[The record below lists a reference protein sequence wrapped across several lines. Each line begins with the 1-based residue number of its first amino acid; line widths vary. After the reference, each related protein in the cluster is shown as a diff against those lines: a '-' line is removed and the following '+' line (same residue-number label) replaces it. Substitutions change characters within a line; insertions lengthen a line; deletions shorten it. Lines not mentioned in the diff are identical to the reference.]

1 MSGGDQLE
9 LDLEAVKAVVNALAP
24 LDQSTRA
31 RVMTVVATLLGEP
44 LPIASIAAES
54 SIKSPNDRATG
65 TPVDATMA
73 TKTRVVDVRTLRD
86 EKQPRSAN
94 EMAAVAA
101 YYLAE
106 LAPERDRAQTVTSA
120 DMEKYFKQAGHPL
133 PRVIAQLLPHAS
145 AAGYFDQSERGRYKL
160 NPVGY
165 NLVTHGLPA
174 GGGGSSRS
182 QARPRRQTGVGSG
195 GRLAR
200 KTARNPQRSPRKR
213 SR

>member
-1 MSGGDQLE
+1 MSGADQLE
-9 LDLEAVKAVVNALAP
+9 RDLEAVKAVISALAP
-24 LDQSTRA
+24 LDASRRA
-31 RVMTVVATLLGEP
+31 RVMSVVATLLGEP
-44 LPIASIAAES
+44 LPGATAAGSSSKSIIDAASEALVHASAA
-54 SIKSPNDRATG
+54 
-65 TPVDATMA
+65 
-73 TKTRVVDVRTLRD
+73 KTLVADVRTLRD

-106 LAPERDRAQTVTSA
+106 LAPEGDRTQTVTAA
-120 DMEKYFKQAGHPL
+120 DMEKYFKQAGHQL

-145 AAGYFDQSERGRYKL
+145 AAGYFDQSERGRYRL

-174 GGGGSSRS
+174 GGSGSNRPPTRSRH
-182 QARPRRQTGVGSG
+182 QTGTGSG
-195 GRLAR
+195 RPAK
-200 KTARNPQRSPRKR
+200 KTARKAQRSPRKR